1 MNRKLQNW
9 SRRYQAALT
18 KHLGTDDRDSLE
30 AVRALGSEI
39 LAAGLPLLNLAK
51 LHEQYLVSELLPGY
65 PAGKRPALIKR
76 AGKFFAAAVVP
87 MRERPLHGVAGVAA
101 LEETVEML
109 SQRTVDLAA
118 SNLAL
123 SGEILRR
130 KSVEEALKEKERGY
144 ARAIKESAVLQEQLR
159 QLSRQILSAQ
169 ENERKEISRELHD
182 MVAQTLT
189 GINIRLAAL
198 KASATHDTR
207 SLARNIAETQR
218 LVENSVDLVHR
229 FARELR
235 PAVLDHL
242 GLIPALQAF
251 MKSFTERTGVR
262 TQLTAFAGVELLNMP
277 RRTAL
282 FRVAQEALTNVGRHA
297 RASRVDVSIQKR
309 LDGVCM
315 KIADNGKSFQVRR
328 VLLARGSKRLGLLG
342 MRERLE
348 MVGGHFAVESA
359 PEKGTTIEA
368 FVPSVESVRGKAKVI
383 SKAKAKVPGGAS

>member
-1 MNRKLQNW
+1 MNRKLLTW

-18 KHLGTDDRDSLE
+18 NHLKADDQESLE

-39 LAAGLPLLNLAK
+39 LAAGFPALELAR
-51 LHEQYLVSELLPGY
+51 LHEQFLVSEVLPAH
-65 PAGKRPALIKR
+65 PAGKRPSLIKR

-87 MRERPLHGVAGVAA
+87 VVAEGRAA
-101 LEETVEML
+101 LEQTVETL
-109 SQRTVDLAA
+109 SQRTVELAA
-118 SNLAL
+118 SNRAL
-123 SGEILRR
+123 NAEIARR
-130 KSVEEALKEKERGY
+130 KSVQEALKEKERGY
-144 ARAIKESAVLQEQLR
+144 ARVIKESAALQEQLR
-159 QLSRQILSAQ
+159 HLSRQILLAQ

-198 KASATHDTR
+198 KSGATQDTK
-207 SLARNIAETQR
+207 SLARNIAQTQR
-218 LVENSVDLVHR
+218 LVEHSVNLVHR

-242 GLIPALQAF
+242 GLIPALEAF

-262 TQLTAFAGVELLNMP
+262 TRLTAFAGVELLAMP

-297 RASRVDVSIQKR
+297 KASRVDVSIEKR
-309 LDGVCM
+309 PDGVCM
-315 KIADNGKSFQVRR
+315 KIADDGKSFPVQSILR
-328 VLLARGSKRLGLLG
+328 ARGSKRLGLLG

-348 MVGGHFAVESA
+348 MVGGRFGVESA
-359 PEKGTTIEA
+359 PGKGTVIEA
-368 FVPSVESVRGKAKVI
+368 L
-383 SKAKAKVPGGAS
+383 VPGGKGKKQVL

>member
-1 MNRKLQNW
+1 MNRKLQTW
-9 SRRYQAALT
+9 SHRYKAALT
-18 KHLGTDDRDSLE
+18 RHLDADDRESLE

-39 LAAGLPLLNLAK
+39 LASGLPMLELAK
-51 LHEQYLVSELLPGY
+51 LHEKILISELLPGY
-65 PAGKRPALIKR
+65 PAGKRAALIKR

-87 MRERPLHGVAGVAA
+87 IGKAPRHDAECTTA

-109 SQRTVDLAA
+109 SRRTVDLVA

-123 SGEILRR
+123 SGEITRR
-130 KSVEEALKEKERGY
+130 KSVEGALMEKERGY

-159 QLSRQILSAQ
+159 HLSRQILSAQ

-182 MVAQTLT
+182 MVGQTLT

-198 KASATHDTR
+198 KAGATLDSK
-207 SLARNIAETQR
+207 SLARNIAETQQ
-218 LVENSVDLVHR
+218 LVEHSVNLVHR

-235 PAVLDHL
+235 PAVLDDL
-242 GLIPALQAF
+242 GLIPALHSF

-262 TQLTAFAGVELLNMP
+262 THLNAYAGAELLNMP
-277 RRTAL
+277 QRTAL

-297 RASRVDVSIQKR
+297 RASRVEVSIEKR
-309 LDGVCM
+309 PDGACM
-315 KIADNGKSFQVRR
+315 QR

-348 MVGGHFAVESA
+348 MVGGRFGVESA
-359 PEKGTTIEA
+359 PGKGTTIEA
-368 FVPSVESVRGKAKVI
+368 IVPSGK
-383 SKAKAKVPGGAS
+383 SRRR

>member
-1 MNRKLQNW
+1 MNRQILNW

-18 KHLGTDDRDSLE
+18 NHLNADDRESLE
-30 AVRALGSEI
+30 AVRGLGSEI
-39 LAAGLPLLNLAK
+39 LADGLPMLELAK
-51 LHEQYLVSELLPGY
+51 LHEQFLISELLPGY
-65 PAGKRPALIKR
+65 PAKKRAALIKR

-87 MRERPLHGVAGVAA
+87 IGKTPLPGAECITV

-109 SQRTVDLAA
+109 SQRTVGLAA

-123 SGEILRR
+123 SAEITRR
-130 KSVEEALKEKERGY
+130 KSVEKALKEEKRGY
-144 ARAIKESAVLQEQLR
+144 ARMIKESAVLQEQLR
-159 QLSRQILSAQ
+159 HLSRQILSAQ
-169 ENERKEISRELHD
+169 ENERKKISRELHD

-198 KASATHDTR
+198 KAGATLDTR
-207 SLARNIAETQR
+207 SLAQNIAETQR
-218 LVENSVDLVHR
+218 LVEHSVDLVHR

-235 PAVLDHL
+235 PAMLDHL

-262 TQLTAFAGVELLNMP
+262 THLTAFAGVELLNMP

-297 RASRVDVSIQKR
+297 QASRVEVSIEKR
-309 LDGVCM
+309 PDGACM
-315 KIADNGKSFQVRR
+315 KIADDGKSFQVQR

-348 MVGGHFAVESA
+348 MVGGRFWVESA
-359 PEKGTTIEA
+359 PGKGTVIEA
-368 FVPSVESVRGKAKVI
+368 FVPDARATGGKGKRR
-383 SKAKAKVPGGAS
+383 

>member
-1 MNRKLQNW
+1 
-9 SRRYQAALT
+9 
-18 KHLGTDDRDSLE
+18 
-30 AVRALGSEI
+30 VRGLGSEI
-39 LAAGLPLLNLAK
+39 LADGLPMLELAK
-51 LHEQYLVSELLPGY
+51 LHEQFLISELLPGY
-65 PAGKRPALIKR
+65 PAKKRAALIKR

-87 MRERPLHGVAGVAA
+87 IGKTPLPGAECITV

-109 SQRTVDLAA
+109 SQRTVGLAA

-123 SGEILRR
+123 SAEITRR
-130 KSVEEALKEKERGY
+130 KSVEKALKQEKRGY
-144 ARAIKESAVLQEQLR
+144 ARMIKESAVLQEQLR
-159 QLSRQILSAQ
+159 HLSRQILSAQ
-169 ENERKEISRELHD
+169 ENERKKISRELHD

-198 KASATHDTR
+198 KAGATLDTR
-207 SLARNIAETQR
+207 SLAQNIAETQR
-218 LVENSVDLVHR
+218 LVEHSVDLVHR

-235 PAVLDHL
+235 PAMLDHL

-262 TQLTAFAGVELLNMP
+262 THLTAFAGVELLNMP

-297 RASRVDVSIQKR
+297 QASRVEVSIEKR
-309 LDGVCM
+309 PDGACM
-315 KIADNGKSFQVRR
+315 KIADDGKSFQVQR

-348 MVGGHFAVESA
+348 MVGGRFWVESA
-359 PEKGTTIEA
+359 PGKGTVIEA
-368 FVPSVESVRGKAKVI
+368 FVPDARATGGKGKRR
-383 SKAKAKVPGGAS
+383 

>member
-1 MNRKLQNW
+1 MKN
-9 SRRYQAALT
+9 
-18 KHLGTDDRDSLE
+18 HLDAEDRENLE
-30 AVRALGSEI
+30 AVRALGSDI
-39 LAAGLPLLNLAK
+39 LAAGLPMLELAR
-51 LHEQYLVSELLPGY
+51 LHEQFLISKLLPGY
-65 PAGKRPALIKR
+65 PVGKRSALIKR

-87 MRERPLHGVAGVAA
+87 VGKVPLNSTECGTP
-101 LEETVEML
+101 LEKTVEML
-109 SQRTVDLAA
+109 SERTVELAA

-123 SGEILRR
+123 SAEITRR

-144 ARAIKESAVLQEQLR
+144 ARVIRESAVLQQQLR
-159 QLSRQILSAQ
+159 HLSRQILSAQ

-198 KASATHDTR
+198 KTGATLDTE

-218 LVENSVDLVHR
+218 LVEHSVDVVHR

-262 TQLTAFAGVELLNMP
+262 THLTAFAGVELLNMP

-297 RASRVDVSIQKR
+297 RAGRVDVSIHKR
-309 LDGVCM
+309 PDGVCM
-315 KIADNGKSFQVRR
+315 KVADDGKSFQVQR

-348 MVGGHFAVESA
+348 MVGGRFAVESA
-359 PEKGTTIEA
+359 PGKGTIVEA
-368 FVPSVESVRGKAKVI
+368 FVPGVKAAAQVKRR
-383 SKAKAKVPGGAS
+383 

>member
-1 MNRKLQNW
+1 MNRQILNW

-18 KHLGTDDRDSLE
+18 NHLNADDRESLE
-30 AVRALGSEI
+30 AVRGLGSEI
-39 LAAGLPLLNLAK
+39 LADGLPMLELAK
-51 LHEQYLVSELLPGY
+51 LHEQFLISELLPGY
-65 PAGKRPALIKR
+65 PAKKRAALIKR

-87 MRERPLHGVAGVAA
+87 IGKTPLPGAECITV

-109 SQRTVDLAA
+109 SQRTVGLAA

-123 SGEILRR
+123 SAEITRR
-130 KSVEEALKEKERGY
+130 KSVEKALKQEKRGY
-144 ARAIKESAVLQEQLR
+144 ARMIKESAVLQEQLR
-159 QLSRQILSAQ
+159 HLSRQILSAQ
-169 ENERKEISRELHD
+169 ENERKKISRELHD

-198 KASATHDTR
+198 KAGATLDTR
-207 SLARNIAETQR
+207 SLAQNIAETQR
-218 LVENSVDLVHR
+218 LVEHSVDLVHR

-235 PAVLDHL
+235 PAMLDHL

-262 TQLTAFAGVELLNMP
+262 THLTAFAGVELLNMP

-297 RASRVDVSIQKR
+297 QASRVEVSIEKR
-309 LDGVCM
+309 PDGACM
-315 KIADNGKSFQVRR
+315 KIADDGKSFQVQR

-348 MVGGHFAVESA
+348 MVGGRFWGESA
-359 PEKGTTIEA
+359 PGKGTVIEA
-368 FVPSVESVRGKAKVI
+368 FVPDARATGGKGKRR
-383 SKAKAKVPGGAS
+383 

>member
-1 MNRKLQNW
+1 MNRQILNW

-18 KHLGTDDRDSLE
+18 NHLNADDRESLE
-30 AVRALGSEI
+30 AVRGLGSEI
-39 LAAGLPLLNLAK
+39 LADGLPMLELAK
-51 LHEQYLVSELLPGY
+51 LHEQFLISELLPGY
-65 PAGKRPALIKR
+65 PAKKRAALIKR

-87 MRERPLHGVAGVAA
+87 IGKTPLPGAECITV

-109 SQRTVDLAA
+109 SQRTVGLAA

-123 SGEILRR
+123 SAEITRR
-130 KSVEEALKEKERGY
+130 KSVEKALKQEKRGY
-144 ARAIKESAVLQEQLR
+144 ARMIKESAVLQEQLR
-159 QLSRQILSAQ
+159 HLSRQILSAQ
-169 ENERKEISRELHD
+169 ENERKKISRELHD

-198 KASATHDTR
+198 KAGATLDTR
-207 SLARNIAETQR
+207 SLAQNIAETQR
-218 LVENSVDLVHR
+218 LVEHSVDLVHR

-235 PAVLDHL
+235 PAMLDHL

-262 TQLTAFAGVELLNMP
+262 THLTAFAGVELLNMP

-297 RASRVDVSIQKR
+297 QASRVEVSIEKR
-309 LDGVCM
+309 PDGACM
-315 KIADNGKSFQVRR
+315 KIADDGKSFQVQR

-348 MVGGHFAVESA
+348 MVGGRFWVESA
-359 PEKGTTIEA
+359 PGKGTVIEA
-368 FVPSVESVRGKAKVI
+368 FVPDARATGGKGKRR
-383 SKAKAKVPGGAS
+383 